1 MRIDPRY
8 ADAHKNLAAALHAAG
23 SSEEAIRHYRD
34 AVRLSPDFA
43 EAYFDL
49 ANVLAVSGRFEESV
63 AALRATLRADPNH
76 AKARHLLR
84 TLPKQVQHRGPAGD
98 PARVPS
104 RPAGAR

>member
-8 ADAHKNLAAALHAAG
+8 ADAHRNLAAALHAAG

-63 AALRATLRADPNH
+63 AALKATLRADPNH

-84 TLPKQVQHRGPAGD
+84 TLPKQVQHHGPAGD
-98 PARVPS
+98 PARVPA
-104 RPAGAR
+104 PAGAR